1 MPAGTFDDLQKRI
14 DQWTL
19 DILSDQDKMDAW
31 VEKKK
36 TLNKLDASG
45 LLVEEERNR
54 IIVEVLNKKK
64 RLDELFG
71 VE

>member
-19 DILSDQDKMDAW
+19 EILSDQDKMDAW

-36 TLNKLDASG
+36 TLSKLDASG
-45 LLVEEERNR
+45 LLVEAERAR
-54 IIVEVLNKKK
+54 IIVEVNKKK

-71 VE
+71 VK

>member
-36 TLNKLDASG
+36 TLNKLDEYG
-45 LLVEEERNR
+45 LLAKKERTR
-54 IIVEVLNKKK
+54 IIAEVNKKK

-71 VE
+71 VK

>member
-19 DILSDQDKMDAW
+19 EILSDQDKMDAW

-36 TLNKLDASG
+36 TLSKLDASG
-45 LLVEEERNR
+45 LLVEAERAR
-54 IIVEVLNKKK
+54 IIVEVNKKK